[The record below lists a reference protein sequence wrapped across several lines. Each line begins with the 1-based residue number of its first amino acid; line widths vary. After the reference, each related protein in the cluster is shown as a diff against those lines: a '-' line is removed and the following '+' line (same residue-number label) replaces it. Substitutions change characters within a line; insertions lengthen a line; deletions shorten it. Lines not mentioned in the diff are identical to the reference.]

1 MKHSELRQ
9 IIREEISKVLKPK
22 HNYQNSLNE
31 KIQKGDMVLYSY
43 NRTGSHPLSGR
54 NVVVALKVQDI
65 TRGGKAVEVY
75 LDGRFRDINMD
86 LVKKTDG
93 DFKDGEEITAKP
105 HYSKDDLEFLK
116 FSTSHT

>member
-1 MKHSELRQ
+1 MKPSELRQ
-9 IIREEISKVLKPK
+9 IIREEISKV
-22 HNYQNSLNE
+22 LNE

-54 NVVVALKVQDI
+54 NVVVALKVIDI

-75 LDGRFRDINMD
+75 LDGRFRDIDMD

-116 FSTSHT
+116 FSTRHT